1 MRGASRPTRPVPA
14 AFRRPGP
21 LGALG
26 LRGRIVGA
34 LMLTAAATLA
44 VAALG
49 LLSPLERRL
58 RGAEL
63 ESLAAAARDARP
75 AFAELRGAALGIA
88 SPQLQFVGRDLVRA
102 SGAQQ
107 VYLLDATRAIR
118 LRTAD
123 RETALADPFDDAV
136 RALRTGRPVQSAA
149 RLEGDE
155 VVRVA
160 LPLEIGGRRFVLVA
174 RKQVSEVRA
183 AVGVVRRAFATAALA
198 GLAIALLLGFG
209 FAATI
214 VRRLRRLRDATTEL
228 AEHGPAHDVPADRNR
243 DEVGDLSRAFAAMQH
258 RLRLQEEARR
268 AFVATASHELRTPV
282 ASLRGMLELLD
293 DDLRRGDVDLGDA
306 REQVGKALAHARR
319 LGRLAADLL
328 DLSRLDAEVALRSEP
343 VELGELSRAV
353 IAEFELGAAGDGA
366 PAAAPGGRRAPVLD
380 DPRTP
385 VWALADPGAVAQI
398 LRILLDNAVRVS
410 PPATAARVA
419 IEAPGADGRAALVVR
434 DAGPGI
440 PATERERIFQR
451 FARGSTA
458 DGAGFGLGLAIG
470 RELAERMGGAL
481 TLDEAP
487 PPGAVFRLRLRAAPA
502 AD

>member
-1 MRGASRPTRPVPA
+1 MRASRPTRLAPPPRA
-14 AFRRPGP
+14 RHRGA

-34 LMLTAAATLA
+34 LMLTVAATLA

-58 RGAEL
+58 RSAEL
-63 ESLAAAARDARP
+63 ESLVAAARDARP
-75 AFAELRGAALGIA
+75 AFAGLSGPELGIA
-88 SPQLQFVGRDLVRA
+88 SPQLQFLGRDLVRA

-107 VYLLDATRAIR
+107 IYLLDWTRAIR

-123 RETALADPFDDAV
+123 RETALADPFDDAA
-136 RALRTGRPVQSAA
+136 RALRTGRAVQSNG

-160 LPLEIGGRRFVLVA
+160 LPLEVEGRRFVLVA
-174 RKQVSEVRA
+174 RKQVSEVRD
-183 AVGVVRRAFATAALA
+183 AVAVVRRAFTTAALS
-198 GLAIALLLGFG
+198 GLALALLLGLG

-228 AEHGPAHDVPADRNR
+228 AEHGPTHDVPADRNR

-293 DDLRRGDVDLGDA
+293 DDLRGGDVDLDDA

-353 IAEFELGAAGDGA
+353 IAEFELGHGNGGA
-366 PAAAPGGRRAPVLD
+366 HGGPTPVLD
-380 DPRTP
+380 EGRGLSP
-385 VWALADPGAVAQI
+385 VWVLADPGAVAQI
-398 LRILLDNAVRVS
+398 LRILLDNAVRAS
-410 PPATAARVA
+410 PPGVPVHLQVEPAGG
-419 IEAPGADGRAALVVR
+419 EAGRPALVVR

-440 PATERERIFQR
+440 PADERERIFQR

-481 TLDEAP
+481 VLEERDR
-487 PPGAVFRLRLRAAPA
+487 PGAVFRLTLPPAPA
-502 AD
+502 HD